1 MVGVFIALD
10 SHQQLLLSDFL
21 IVASFVVSHCVCV
34 CNLFLAVLDHR
45 SCAGSSLV
53 VVSRGSS
60 PAPVLRLMVV
70 ASLVGTGSWV
80 CGLGSCGSRAPE
92 HRLSDHGTRA

>member
-34 CNLFLAVLDHR
+34 CVCVCVINFWLCWIIVA
-45 SCAGSSLV
+45 AQ
-53 VVSRGSS
+53 
-60 PAPVLRLMVV
+60 ARLW
-70 ASLVGTGSWV
+70 LW
-80 CGLGSCGSRAPE
+80 
-92 HRLSDHGTRA
+92 